1 MEQELVEQDL
11 VEQDLVEQD
20 LMEQGTH
27 AERHRDVLD
36 EVELEEDAADL
47 VRALVIATHLHDRD
61 ERARCTELLDA
72 CEWSEASLLLAA
84 AKEVAIERHRVAIE
98 SEGVEVWLRRTA
110 GELVEQH
117 RDWMRLVPGQVMT
130 MLRSALGKHE
140 LALMVKRSV
149 RGRLDATC
157 VQHLLATSLDYR
169 DVFTD
174 ELDGVLKEATVTASR
189 PVFAQEFAEG

>member
-1 MEQELVEQDL
+1 MEQDTATQSEERRGARTAHLDDL
-11 VEQDLVEQD
+11 V
-20 LMEQGTH
+20 
-27 AERHRDVLD
+27 D
-36 EVELEEDAADL
+36 EVDLEADAADL

-61 ERARCTELLDA
+61 ERARCTSLLDA
-72 CEWSEASLLLAA
+72 CEWGEAALLLAA
-84 AKEVAIERHRVAIE
+84 AKEVAIERHRAAIE

-157 VQHLLATSLDYR
+157 VQHLLAASLDYR

-174 ELDGVLKEATVTASR
+174 ELDGVLKEAAVTASR